1 MMRETGRCGARGP
14 RLPQLLDKLV
24 EATSLN
30 GMKSQPVLVGA
41 FEAKTKLGNLLER
54 VGRGASF
61 IITKHDQPVARLT
74 SYRDDKKARRK
85 TVVAE
90 LRALRKKY
98 NLNGISI
105 RELRDEGRA

>member
-1 MMRETGRCGARGP
+1 
-14 RLPQLLDKLV
+14 
-24 EATSLN
+24 
-30 GMKSQPVLVGA
+30 MKSQPVLVGA

-74 SYRDDKKARRK
+74 AYRDDKVARRK
-85 TVVAE
+85 SVVAE
-90 LRALRKKY
+90 LRELRKKY
-98 NLNGISI
+98 KLGGLSI

>member
-1 MMRETGRCGARGP
+1 MLCETGRCGARGP
-14 RLPQLLDKLV
+14 RLPRLLDKLV

-90 LRALRKKY
+90 LRALRARY
-98 NLNGISI
+98 NLRGASI

>member
-1 MMRETGRCGARGP
+1 MMRETGRCGVRGP
-14 RLPQLLDKLV
+14 RLPRLLDKLV

-74 SYRDDKKARRK
+74 GYRDDKKARRK
-85 TVVAE
+85 TLVAE
-90 LRALRKKY
+90 LRALRKRY
-98 NLNGISI
+98 NLKGISI